1 MRAIARAPAAA
12 VRIVQRARRR
22 TTGIRFLDQGAVK
35 MASRRISSLDGLRA
49 CSIALVLQG
58 HLAGTHGFPLTV
70 ESGRMLGDLANL
82 GVNVFF
88 IISGF
93 LITSLLME
101 ERRQTGAVSLRGFY
115 WRRARRIL
123 PAAYAFLLAIMLAAT
138 LGWVEIGK
146 NDVIF
151 AATYLVN
158 YDVSRPWQFGHLW
171 SLSVEEQFYLLWPF
185 VFVFVKERHALL
197 AAAFAFAAAPLV
209 RLAMHLAFPS
219 GPYRDLEIFPAVADA
234 IAIGCAFALL
244 RPKLLHSPVYLR
256 MTSTPWRWALLP
268 LIVAVNYLRSGHTIV
283 DMLAWPWMLVAMT
296 GLIESSTRCSGTLA
310 WRFLNWRPLAFVG
323 TLSYS
328 LYLWQQPF
336 LNRHMDTWATTFPV
350 NILLACGVAL
360 LSYYLIERPFL
371 RLRRQPVDLVAQAP
385 HPAPFDVATSSEA
398 VEELRR

>member
-1 MRAIARAPAAA
+1 
-12 VRIVQRARRR
+12 
-22 TTGIRFLDQGAVK
+22 

-49 CSIALVLQG
+49 CSIAFVLQG
-58 HLAGTHGFPLTV
+58 HLAGTHGFPRVL
-70 ESGRMLGDLANL
+70 EPGRMLGDLANF
-82 GVNVFF
+82 GVTIFF

-93 LITSLLME
+93 LITTLLME

-123 PAAYAFLLAIMLAAT
+123 PAAYAFLLAIMLAAA
-138 LGWVEIGK
+138 LGWVEVGR
-146 NDVIF
+146 NDVVF

-185 VFVFVKERHALL
+185 VFVFVKERHALM
-197 AAAFAFAAAPLV
+197 AAALAFVAAPLV

-244 RPKLLHSPVYLR
+244 RPKLLQNAAYLR
-256 MTSTPWRWALLP
+256 MTATPWLWLLLP
-268 LIVAVNYLRSGHTIV
+268 LIIAVNRLRSYTFV
-283 DMLAWPWMLVAMT
+283 DVLAWPWMLIAMT
-296 GLIESSTRCSGTLA
+296 VLIESSTRCSGTLVS
-310 WRFLNWRPLAFVG
+310 RFLNWRPLVFVG

-336 LNRHMDTWATTFPV
+336 LNRHMDSWATTFPV
-350 NILLACGVAL
+350 NILLACGAAL

-371 RLRRQPVDLVAQAP
+371 RLRRRPAASATTAP
-385 HPAPFDVATSSEA
+385 RPELSAGEASIQA
-398 VEELRR
+398 VEESRG

>member
-1 MRAIARAPAAA
+1 
-12 VRIVQRARRR
+12 
-22 TTGIRFLDQGAVK
+22 
-35 MASRRISSLDGLRA
+35 MASGRISSLDGLRA

-58 HLAGTHGFPLTV
+58 HLAGTHGFPHAL
-70 ESGRMLGDLANL
+70 EPAKMLGDLANF

-123 PAAYAFLLAIMLAAT
+123 PAAYAFLLAILLAAA
-138 LGWVEIGK
+138 LGWVEVGGR
-146 NDVIF
+146 DAFF

-197 AAAFAFAAAPLV
+197 AAAVAFAAAPLV

-244 RPKLLHSPVYLR
+244 RPALLQNGMYLR
-256 MTSTPWRWALLP
+256 ITATPWRWSLLAL
-268 LIVAVNYLRSGHTIV
+268 IIAVNHWRSGHTIV
-283 DMLAWPWMLVAMT
+283 DVLAWPWMLIAMT
-296 GLIESSTRCSGTLA
+296 MLIESSTRCSGTLA
-310 WRFLNWRPLAFVG
+310 WRILNWRPLVFVG

-336 LNRHMDTWATTFPV
+336 LNRHMDTWATNFPV
-350 NILLACGVAL
+350 NILLACGAAL

-371 RLRRQPVDLVAQAP
+371 RVRRQPVESATQAP
-385 HPAPFDVATSSEA
+385 RADPFDGAASNKV
-398 VEELRR
+398 VEESRG